1 MINKHEFKAMG
12 CHMLAALDLPVEIPP
27 TQLDQVPGWFET
39 WEQSLSRF
47 RETSELTKLNSSA
60 GRPFQVSEIL
70 WEVLH
75 TALESERLSF
85 GLVTPTV
92 LDALV
97 MAGYDRSFDQLPQAS
112 STLMR
117 DYIAPVGLLSE
128 VLLDESTR
136 TVCLPPG
143 LRLDF
148 GGVAKGWAAD
158 QATRRLSDSGPALV
172 NAGGDIAV
180 SGPQSNGD
188 AWPIGISDP
197 FNPEGDLETLMID
210 QGGVATSGKDYRR
223 WQQGGIWQ
231 HHIID
236 PRTGMPAQ
244 TDVLTATVI
253 APSAVEAEV
262 AAKVALIS
270 GSRAGLD
277 WLESNSSLAGILVL
291 EDGQR
296 IYSRRISQYLWR

>member
-1 MINKHEFKAMG
+1 MINKYEFKAMG
-12 CHMLAALDLPVEIPP
+12 CHMLAALDLPVNVTP

-60 GRPFQVSEIL
+60 GRPFQVSDTL
-70 WEVLH
+70 WEVLQ

-97 MAGYDRSFDQLPQAS
+97 MAGYDRSFDQLPPAS
-112 STLMR
+112 SVLMR
-117 DYIAPVGLLSE
+117 DYFAPVGLLSE
-128 VLLDESTR
+128 VLLEESAR

-143 LRLDF
+143 LRLDL
-148 GGVAKGWAAD
+148 GGIAKGWAAD
-158 QATRRLSDSGPALV
+158 RATRRLSDAGPALV

-197 FNPEGDLETLMID
+197 FNPEADLETIMINR
-210 QGGVATSGKDYRR
+210 GGVATSGKDYRR

-277 WLESNSSLAGILVL
+277 WLESNSSLAGMLVL
-291 EDGQR
+291 EDGQL
-296 IYSRRISQYLWR
+296 IYSRRMSQYQWR

>member
-1 MINKHEFKAMG
+1 MINKREFKAMG
-12 CHMLAALDLPVEIPP
+12 CHMLAALDLPAENSP
-27 TQLDQVPGWFET
+27 TQLEQVPGWFET

-47 RETSELTKLNSSA
+47 RETSELNLLNAST
-60 GRPFQVSEIL
+60 GTPFPVSETL
-70 WEVLH
+70 WDVLE

-85 GLVTPTV
+85 GLVTPAV

-97 MAGYDRSFDQLPQAS
+97 MAGYDRSFDRLTPAPS
-112 STLMR
+112 YLMT
-117 DYIAPVGLLSE
+117 DHFAPVGLLSE
-128 VLLDESTR
+128 VLFDESAR

-148 GGVAKGWAAD
+148 GGIAKGWAAD
-158 QATRRLSDSGPALV
+158 QATRELAASGSALV
-172 NAGGDIAV
+172 NAGGDISV
-180 SGPQSNGD
+180 SGPQSNGE
-188 AWPIGISDP
+188 AWPIGITNPFDP
-197 FNPEGDLETLMID
+197 ESNLETLMIER
-210 QGGVATSGKDYRR
+210 GGVATSGRDYRR
-223 WQQGGIWQ
+223 WQLGGIWQ

-270 GSRAGLD
+270 GSRAGLE
-277 WLESNSSLAGILVL
+277 WLESNSSLAGMLVL

-296 IYSRRISQYLWR
+296 IYSQSIYQFLWR

>member
-12 CHMLAALDLPVEIPP
+12 CHMLAAQDLPIEN
-27 TQLDQVPGWFET
+27 QLAELEQVPSWFEA

-47 RETSELTKLNSSA
+47 RETSELSQLNQSA
-60 GRPFQVSEIL
+60 GAPLQVSETF
-70 WEVLH
+70 WSVLKV
-75 TALESERLSF
+75 ALESERLSL
-85 GLVTPTV
+85 GLVTPAM

-97 MAGYDRSFDQLPQAS
+97 LAGYDRTFDELTSTS
-112 STLMR
+112 SYLRMNR
-117 DYIAPVGLLSE
+117 FIPIGLLSE
-128 VLLDESTR
+128 VLLDEATR
-136 TVCLPPG
+136 TVCLPRD

-158 QATRRLSDSGPALV
+158 QATRKLSAFGPALV

-180 SGPQSNGD
+180 SGPQLNGD
-188 AWPIGISDP
+188 AWPIGITNPFDP
-197 FNPEGDLETLMID
+197 ESNLEVLMIE

-223 WQQGGIWQ
+223 WQLDSVWQ

-270 GSRAGLD
+270 GSEAGLD
-277 WLESNSSLAGILVL
+277 WIESNSALAGMLVL

-296 IYSRRISQYLWR
+296 IYSQRLSEYLWS